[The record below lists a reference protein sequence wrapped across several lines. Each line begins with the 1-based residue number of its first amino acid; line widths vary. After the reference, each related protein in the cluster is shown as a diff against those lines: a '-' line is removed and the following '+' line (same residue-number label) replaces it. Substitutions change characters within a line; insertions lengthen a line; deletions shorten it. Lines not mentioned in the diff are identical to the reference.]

1 MILNSQ
7 KMDHLCMSYAKYED
21 GQIITTISGAKRLKT
36 FCIACNESVH
46 FVKEHARKHPSK
58 DEKIIVRAH
67 FRHTNKIQVSEAF
80 LRQHR
85 PESIAHQAAKQTL
98 VAANFHFSIRCGCG
112 KILPIKLGGERRVEV
127 SYDKYRLDVAYMNGG
142 TVVGGVEV
150 LHSSRVSDEKFRFL
164 GKNIPWCE
172 VKAKK
177 VLKSTGHIFAERSHN
192 QVCGSCKRIEICR
205 VNARARQMQLDK
217 EREERKKIEEERRIL
232 IQKEEERIAEEKLK
246 AWEEQVRVERE
257 KREEQQR
264 IIREWKQGQQ
274 RVESEK
280 WRRFREEGRKERDRI
295 EKEAEAKRMQEE
307 KEWLASD
314 KSRITFQHTAC
325 SLDVHSSTLTLY
337 GRTNEGSVAIHTKI
351 EPHLICGKDP
361 RYITAEAVSKYNE
374 RGYPAQYSQL
384 PAIPETA
391 TVRVIKGNNI
401 AEWGPRV
408 FYKVYFKNVIDFFR
422 SRKMLRKQAVPM
434 FNDQVG
440 LDSQWFIQ
448 KGLRPCS
455 LFEVQVNSH
464 KVRRTFCDAEYW
476 MRLIKPAKG
485 YIEPVLLS
493 YDIECLLR
501 PGVFPDPKR
510 DPVITIGCYTKKE
523 SKCFCLQETPGYDS
537 FPTEEAM
544 IKAFLRYV
552 QRVSPDILTGY
563 NVNRFDNTY
572 IETRCK
578 KLGIRFKWSR
588 MRGYVSTIKHIT
600 THSNQKG
607 TQEQYRL
614 DIPGV
619 VVMDGYEV
627 MRAQHNLSKYS
638 LEAVCQKF
646 LNTGKD
652 DMPYHLIP
660 EKFKT
665 PEGRTQLADYCVKD
679 CKLVVDL
686 FDKLKKVVNL
696 VQMGQVTG
704 CFAVDILN
712 RGQGIRT
719 ITLMQYYCKEKHIF
733 IPRTDKASDGFKGAV
748 VLPPKKGMYK
758 DAVICVDFASLYPS
772 IMRALNMCYS
782 TLVTNDEIEKNGW
795 VEGEDVR
802 TVPDY
807 EWVDGRLKVTHNPDN
822 CSFLTT
828 KIRQG
833 ILPLMLATMYN
844 ERKRVKKEM
853 KKQYGTDDYA
863 VLDGKQLA
871 LKVVMNSVYGFTGA
885 KKGYLPEPRIA
896 SSVTKYGRGLT
907 LRTMD
912 SVNNNPAWKGS
923 EVIYGDS
930 VAEDTPIMVRI
941 KGAFEI
947 MQISE
952 LTDKYDTYKDKEACE
967 LEDMEVWSD
976 AGWTKIHRVIRHKV
990 HKKMYR
996 VWTEDAS
1003 VDVTEDHSMLKGDG
1017 TPVKPTE
1024 CTRDLLHAEYPEFP
1038 DTYSP
1043 LNYWDAWWWGVSLGR
1058 RKCTYGVEYE
1068 EWKIPTFILLSP
1080 QRVIHGFFEGL
1091 CSTGNNKERARRII
1105 KSKENA
1111 LRYQFLIHR
1120 LGMKSALSKHTHGFR
1135 VSFRTKEARQ
1145 KFGIEELPAGGWV
1158 YDLTTDNHHFAVGP
1172 GKLVVHNT
1180 DSCFVR
1186 LSREF
1191 CDGNNE
1197 EELIQNAHK
1206 QGEIM
1211 ASDIT
1216 QMFLKPVLMEYEK
1229 AYAPPFVLYM
1239 RKRYFGKKHEPG
1251 KNMEIDI
1258 KGFEC
1263 IRRDFCPMVIKT
1275 QRHLIGLVLDWK
1287 IDEGVSYVQGVMKKL
1302 YAGQIPVDDLVMSKK
1317 LSQKPEHYKTTAP
1330 HVELAKRL
1338 NGKYQAGE
1346 RVEYFIRAGREPLN
1360 QRAIERAEL
1369 SKYPLDFTYYAEK
1382 QLWKPIQRIMDLVVG
1397 RNVFR
1402 RRAITAPKQAGSM
1415 LKFVKVLDRRKKR
1428 KIDDNISIFK
1438 QVTPAD
1444 IRSFFG

>member
-1 MILNSQ
+1 MNMDLQ
-7 KMDHLCMSYAKYED
+7 KM
-21 GQIITTISGAKRLKT
+21 Q
-36 FCIACNESVH
+36 
-46 FVKEHARKHPSK
+46 
-58 DEKIIVRAH
+58 
-67 FRHTNKIQVSEAF
+67 
-80 LRQHR
+80 
-85 PESIAHQAAKQTL
+85 
-98 VAANFHFSIRCGCG
+98 
-112 KILPIKLGGERRVEV
+112 
-127 SYDKYRLDVAYMNGG
+127 
-142 TVVGGVEV
+142 
-150 LHSSRVSDEKFRFL
+150 
-164 GKNIPWCE
+164 
-172 VKAKK
+172 
-177 VLKSTGHIFAERSHN
+177 
-192 QVCGSCKRIEICR
+192 
-205 VNARARQMQLDK
+205 
-217 EREERKKIEEERRIL
+217 
-232 IQKEEERIAEEKLK
+232 
-246 AWEEQVRVERE
+246 
-257 KREEQQR
+257 
-264 IIREWKQGQQ
+264 
-274 RVESEK
+274 
-280 WRRFREEGRKERDRI
+280 
-295 EKEAEAKRMQEE
+295 
-307 KEWLASD
+307 
-314 KSRITFQHTAC
+314 FQHTAC
-325 SLDVHSSTLTLY
+325 SLDVPNSILTLY
-337 GRTNEGSVAIHTKI
+337 GRTNEGSAAIHTKI

-361 RYITAEAVSKYNE
+361 RYVTGEIETGPGPLGITVTV
-374 RGYPAQYSQL
+374 

-391 TVRVIKGNNI
+391 TVRIVKGNDI
-401 AEWGPRV
+401 VEWGQRA
-408 FYKVYFKNVIDFFR
+408 FYKVYFKSVIDFFR
-422 SRKMLRKQAVPM
+422 ARKMLRKQGVSM

-440 LDSQWFIQ
+440 LDSQWFIHNDI
-448 KGLRPCS
+448 RPCS
-455 LFEVQVNSH
+455 LFEVDVNIC
-464 KVRRTFCDAEYW
+464 KKKKTFCDTEYW
-476 MRLIKPAKG
+476 LRNIKTSKG

-501 PGVFPDPKR
+501 PGEFPDPKK
-510 DPVITIGCYTKKE
+510 DPVITIGCYTKNE

-537 FPTEEAM
+537 FTTETAM
-544 IKAFLRYV
+544 LKAFLRYV

-563 NVNRFDNTY
+563 NINRFDNTY

-578 KLGIRFKWSR
+578 KLGIDFKWSR
-588 MRGYVSTIKHIT
+588 MRGHVSSIQHIT

-646 LNTGKD
+646 MGTGKD

-665 PEGRTQLADYCVKD
+665 PEGRKQLADYCVKD

-719 ITLMQYYCKEKHIF
+719 ITLMQYYCKEKNIF
-733 IPRTDKASDGFKGAV
+733 IPRTDKSSDGFQGAV

-782 TLVTNDEIEKNGW
+782 TLVTNEEIEKNGW

-807 EWVDGRLKVTHNPDN
+807 DWVDGRLKVTHNPNN

-828 KIRQG
+828 KVRQG

-853 KKQYGTDDYA
+853 KKHYGTDDYA

-930 VAEDTPIMVRI
+930 VAADTPIIVRI

-952 LTDKYDTYKDKEACE
+952 LTNNYVSYGDKEACE
-967 LEDMEVWSD
+967 LEDIEVWSD

-990 HKKMYR
+990 EKKMYR

-1003 VDVTEDHSMLKGDG
+1003 VDVTEDHSMLKSDG

-1024 CTRDLLHAEYPEFP
+1024 CTRDLMHAEYPILPEK
-1038 DTYSP
+1038 YSP
-1043 LNYWDAWWWGVSLGR
+1043 LNYWAAWWWGVSLGR

-1068 EWKIPTFILLSP
+1068 EWKIPTFILVSP

-1091 CSTGNNKERARRII
+1091 CSTGKNKERARRII

-1120 LGMKSALSKHTHGFR
+1120 LGMHSALSKHTHGFR
-1135 VSFRTKEARQ
+1135 VSFRTKEAPQ
-1145 KFGIEELPAGGWV
+1145 KFGVEELPAGGWV

-1251 KNMEIDI
+1251 KKMEIDI

-1263 IRRDFCPMVIKT
+1263 IRRDFCPLVIKT
-1275 QRHLIGLVLDWK
+1275 QRKLIELVLDWK
-1287 IDEGVSYVQGVMKKL
+1287 IQEGVSFVQGVMKKL
-1302 YAGQIPVDDLVMSKK
+1302 YAGQIPVDDLVLSKK
-1317 LSQKPEHYKTTAP
+1317 LSQKPEDYKTTSP

-1360 QRAIERAEL
+1360 QRAIEREEL
-1369 SKYPLDFTYYAEK
+1369 SKYPLDFSYYAEK
-1382 QLWKPIQRIMDLVVG
+1382 QLWNPIQRIMDLVVG

-1402 RRAITAPKQAGSM
+1402 RRAITAPVQAGSM
-1415 LKFVKVLDRRKKR
+1415 LKYGVKVLDRRKKR
-1428 KIDDNISIFK
+1428 KVDDSIPIFK
-1438 QVTPAD
+1438 QVTAAD

>member
-1 MILNSQ
+1 MIVQ
-7 KMDHLCMSYAKYED
+7 KM
-21 GQIITTISGAKRLKT
+21 
-36 FCIACNESVH
+36 
-46 FVKEHARKHPSK
+46 
-58 DEKIIVRAH
+58 
-67 FRHTNKIQVSEAF
+67 
-80 LRQHR
+80 
-85 PESIAHQAAKQTL
+85 
-98 VAANFHFSIRCGCG
+98 IR
-112 KILPIKLGGERRVEV
+112 
-127 SYDKYRLDVAYMNGG
+127 
-142 TVVGGVEV
+142 
-150 LHSSRVSDEKFRFL
+150 
-164 GKNIPWCE
+164 
-172 VKAKK
+172 
-177 VLKSTGHIFAERSHN
+177 
-192 QVCGSCKRIEICR
+192 
-205 VNARARQMQLDK
+205 
-217 EREERKKIEEERRIL
+217 
-232 IQKEEERIAEEKLK
+232 
-246 AWEEQVRVERE
+246 
-257 KREEQQR
+257 
-264 IIREWKQGQQ
+264 
-274 RVESEK
+274 
-280 WRRFREEGRKERDRI
+280 
-295 EKEAEAKRMQEE
+295 
-307 KEWLASD
+307 
-314 KSRITFQHTAC
+314 FQHTAC
-325 SLDVHSSTLTLY
+325 SVDIPNSILTLY
-337 GRTNEGSVAIHTKI
+337 GCTNEGSAAIHTKI

-361 RYITAEAVSKYNE
+361 RYVTGEIGRPPYEKRITV
-374 RGYPAQYSQL
+374 

-391 TVRVIKGNNI
+391 TVRVVKGNDI
-401 AEWGPRV
+401 VAWGQRA
-408 FYKVYFKNVIDFFR
+408 FYKVYFASVIDFFKA
-422 SRKMLRKQAVPM
+422 RKMLRKQAVPM

-448 KGLRPCS
+448 RDLRPCS
-455 LFEVQVNSH
+455 LFEVQVNPH
-464 KVRRTFCDAEYW
+464 RGKKTFCDAEYW
-476 MRLIKPAKG
+476 LKNINTAKG
-485 YIEPVLLS
+485 YIEPVMLS

-501 PGVFPDPKR
+501 PGEFPDPKR

-523 SKCFCLQETPGYDS
+523 SKCFCLKDTPGYDS
-537 FPTEEAM
+537 FTTESAM

-552 QRVSPDILTGY
+552 QSVSPDILTGY
-563 NVNRFDNTY
+563 NINRFDNTY

-578 KLGIRFKWSR
+578 KLGIHFKWSR
-588 MRGYVSTIKHIT
+588 LKGYTSTIRHIT

-638 LEAVCQKF
+638 LEAVAQKF
-646 LNTGKD
+646 LGTGKD

-665 PEGRTQLADYCVKD
+665 PEGRKELADYCVKD

-696 VQMGQVTG
+696 VQMAQVTG

-719 ITLMQYYCKEKHIF
+719 ITLMHYYCKEKNIF
-733 IPRTDKASDGFKGAV
+733 IPRSDKESTHFEGAV
-748 VLPPKKGMYK
+748 VVSPKIGMYEQV
-758 DAVICVDFASLYPS
+758 VICVDFASLYPS

-782 TLVTNDEIEKNGW
+782 TLVTKEQIEANGW

-807 EWVDGRLKVTHNPDN
+807 EWINGRLKVTHNPDN

-828 KIRQG
+828 KVRQG

-844 ERKRVKKEM
+844 ERKRVKKIM
-853 KKQYGTDDYA
+853 KQHYGTDDYA
-863 VLDGKQLA
+863 VFDGKQLA
-871 LKVVMNSVYGFTGA
+871 LKIVMNSVYGFTGA
-885 KKGYLPEPRIA
+885 RKGYLPEPRIA

-912 SVNNNPAWKGS
+912 SVNNNPVWKGS

-930 VAEDTPIMVRI
+930 VAADTPIMVKI

-947 MQISE
+947 VHISQLSGKYVTYGDKQSSE
-952 LTDKYDTYKDKEACE
+952 LKDV
-967 LEDMEVWSD
+967 EVWSD
-976 AGWTKIHRVIRHKV
+976 AGWTKVHRVIRHRV
-990 HKKMYR
+990 TKKMYR
-996 VWTEDAS
+996 VWTEDAV
-1003 VDVTEDHSMLKGDG
+1003 VDVTEDHSMLKSDG

-1024 CTRDLLHAEYPEFP
+1024 CTRDLLHAEYPPFP
-1038 DTYSP
+1038 EIYSP

-1058 RKCTYGVEYE
+1058 RKCTYGVEYA

-1105 KSKENA
+1105 RSKENA

-1120 LGMKSALSKHTHGFR
+1120 LGMKSAITKHALGFR
-1135 VSFRTKEARQ
+1135 VSFRTKEACH
-1145 KFGIEELPAGGWV
+1145 KFKLEELPAGGWV

-1186 LSREF
+1186 LSKEF
-1191 CDGNNE
+1191 CDGETE
-1197 EELIQNAHK
+1197 EELIQNAHS
-1206 QGEIM
+1206 QGEVM
-1211 ASDIT
+1211 AADIT

-1229 AYAPPFVLYM
+1229 AYAPPFVLKGK
-1239 RKRYFGKKHEPG
+1239 KRYFGKKFEPG
-1251 KNMEIDI
+1251 KKMEIDI

-1275 QRHLIGLVLDWK
+1275 QRKLIGMVLDWK
-1287 IDEGVSYVQGVMKKL
+1287 IKEGVAYVQSVMKKL
-1302 YAGQIPVDDLVMSKK
+1302 YAGEIPVEDLVLSKK
-1317 LSQKPEHYKTTAP
+1317 LSQKPEDYKTTAP

-1360 QRAIERAEL
+1360 QRAIEREEIT
-1369 SKYPLDFTYYAEK
+1369 KYPLDFKYYAEK
-1382 QLWKPIQRIMDLVVG
+1382 QLWLPIQRIMDLVTG
-1397 RNVFR
+1397 KNVFR
-1402 RRAITAPKQAGSM
+1402 KRAITASVKSGSM
-1415 LKFVKVLDRRKKR
+1415 MKYLMVGNRRKKR
-1428 KIDDNISIFK
+1428 KVNEGGLLSS
-1438 QVTPAD
+1438 QVTAAD

>member
-1 MILNSQ
+1 
-7 KMDHLCMSYAKYED
+7 
-21 GQIITTISGAKRLKT
+21 
-36 FCIACNESVH
+36 
-46 FVKEHARKHPSK
+46 
-58 DEKIIVRAH
+58 
-67 FRHTNKIQVSEAF
+67 
-80 LRQHR
+80 
-85 PESIAHQAAKQTL
+85 
-98 VAANFHFSIRCGCG
+98 
-112 KILPIKLGGERRVEV
+112 
-127 SYDKYRLDVAYMNGG
+127 
-142 TVVGGVEV
+142 
-150 LHSSRVSDEKFRFL
+150 
-164 GKNIPWCE
+164 
-172 VKAKK
+172 
-177 VLKSTGHIFAERSHN
+177 
-192 QVCGSCKRIEICR
+192 
-205 VNARARQMQLDK
+205 MQ
-217 EREERKKIEEERRIL
+217 
-232 IQKEEERIAEEKLK
+232 
-246 AWEEQVRVERE
+246 
-257 KREEQQR
+257 
-264 IIREWKQGQQ
+264 
-274 RVESEK
+274 
-280 WRRFREEGRKERDRI
+280 
-295 EKEAEAKRMQEE
+295 
-307 KEWLASD
+307 
-314 KSRITFQHTAC
+314 FQHTAC
-325 SLDVHSSTLTLY
+325 SLDVPNSLLTLY
-337 GRTNEGSVAIHTKI
+337 GRTNEGSAAIHTKI

-361 RYITAEAVSKYNE
+361 RYVSEIVGEKS
-374 RGYPAQYSQL
+374 R
-384 PAIPETA
+384 PAIPDTA
-391 TVRVIKGNNI
+391 NIRIVKGNNI
-401 AEWGPRV
+401 AEWGQRA
-408 FYKVYFKNVIDFFR
+408 FYKVYYASVIDFFV
-422 SRKMLRKQAVPM
+422 SRKMLRKCGVAM
-434 FNDQVG
+434 YNDQVG

-455 LFEVQVNSH
+455 LFEVDVNPY
-464 KVRRTFCDAEYW
+464 KGKKTFCDNEYW
-476 MRLIKPAKG
+476 LKSIHAAKG

-501 PGVFPDPKR
+501 PGEFPDPKQ
-510 DPVITIGCYTKKE
+510 DPVITVGCYTKKE
-523 SKCFCLQETPGYDS
+523 SKCFCLNETPGYDS
-537 FPTEEAM
+537 FPSERAM
-544 IKAFLRYV
+544 LQAFLRYV
-552 QRVSPDILTGY
+552 RRVSPDILTGY
-563 NVNRFDNTY
+563 NINRFDNTY

-578 KLGIRFKWSR
+578 KLGIDFKWSR
-588 MRGYVSTIKHIT
+588 LRGHVSTIKHIT

-646 LNTGKD
+646 LGTGKD

-665 PEGRTQLADYCVKD
+665 PEGRTQLAEYCVKD

-696 VQMGQVTG
+696 IQMGQVTG

-712 RGQGIRT
+712 RGQGVRT
-719 ITLMQYYCKEKHIF
+719 ITLMQYYCKEKNIF
-733 IPRTDKASDGFKGAV
+733 IPRTDKASDGFQGAV

-758 DAVICVDFASLYPS
+758 DVVICVDFASLYPS

-782 TLVTNDEIEKNGW
+782 TLVTNEEIQKNGW
-795 VEGEDVR
+795 VEGEHVR

-807 EWVDGRLKVTHNPDN
+807 DWVDGRLKVTHNPNN
-822 CSFLTT
+822 CSFLTN
-828 KIRQG
+828 KVRQG

-853 KKQYGTDDYA
+853 KKHYGTDDYA

-930 VAEDTPIMVRI
+930 VAADTPIMVRI

-947 MQISE
+947 MQISD
-952 LTDKYDTYKDKEACE
+952 LTDVYTSYGDKEACE

-976 AGWTKIHRVIRHKV
+976 TGWTKIHRVIRHKV
-990 HKKMYR
+990 QKKMYR
-996 VWTEDAS
+996 VFTENAS
-1003 VDVTEDHSMLKGDG
+1003 VDVTEDHSMLKSDG

-1024 CTRDLLHAEYPEFP
+1024 CTRDLMQAEYPHFP
-1038 DTYSP
+1038 DKYSS

-1058 RKCTYGVEYE
+1058 RKCTYGVDYE

-1091 CSTGNNKERARRII
+1091 CSTGNNKERSRRIM
-1105 KSKENA
+1105 KSKESA

-1120 LGMKSALSKHTHGFR
+1120 LGMKSAISKHAVGYR
-1135 VSFRTKEARQ
+1135 VSFLTRRATK
-1145 KFGIEELPAGGWV
+1145 KFGVVELPTGPAGEWV

-1206 QGEIM
+1206 QGEVM

-1251 KNMEIDI
+1251 KKMEIDI

-1275 QRHLIGLVLDWK
+1275 QRKLIELVLDWK
-1287 IDEGVSYVQGVMKKL
+1287 IDEGVSYARGVMKKL

-1360 QRAIERAEL
+1360 QRAIEREEL
-1369 SKYPLDFTYYAEK
+1369 SKYPLDYTYYAEK

-1402 RRAITAPKQAGSM
+1402 KRAITASVRAGSM
-1415 LKFVKVLDRRKKR
+1415 LKYVKVMDRRKKR
-1428 KIDDNISIFK
+1428 KLDDSLPLFK
-1438 QVTPAD
+1438 QITASD

>member
-1 MILNSQ
+1 
-7 KMDHLCMSYAKYED
+7 
-21 GQIITTISGAKRLKT
+21 
-36 FCIACNESVH
+36 
-46 FVKEHARKHPSK
+46 
-58 DEKIIVRAH
+58 
-67 FRHTNKIQVSEAF
+67 
-80 LRQHR
+80 
-85 PESIAHQAAKQTL
+85 
-98 VAANFHFSIRCGCG
+98 
-112 KILPIKLGGERRVEV
+112 
-127 SYDKYRLDVAYMNGG
+127 
-142 TVVGGVEV
+142 
-150 LHSSRVSDEKFRFL
+150 
-164 GKNIPWCE
+164 
-172 VKAKK
+172 
-177 VLKSTGHIFAERSHN
+177 
-192 QVCGSCKRIEICR
+192 
-205 VNARARQMQLDK
+205 MQ
-217 EREERKKIEEERRIL
+217 
-232 IQKEEERIAEEKLK
+232 
-246 AWEEQVRVERE
+246 
-257 KREEQQR
+257 
-264 IIREWKQGQQ
+264 
-274 RVESEK
+274 
-280 WRRFREEGRKERDRI
+280 
-295 EKEAEAKRMQEE
+295 
-307 KEWLASD
+307 
-314 KSRITFQHTAC
+314 FQHTAC
-325 SLDVHSSTLTLY
+325 SVDIPTSILTLY
-337 GRTNEGSVAIHTKI
+337 GRTSEGSAAIHTKI

-361 RYITAEAVSKYNE
+361 RYITKLTETSSGPLG
-374 RGYPAQYSQL
+374 RIITTS
-384 PAIPETA
+384 AIPQTA
-391 TVRVIKGNNI
+391 TVRIVKGNDI
-401 AEWGPRV
+401 VEWGQRA
-408 FYKVYFKNVIDFFR
+408 FYKVYFKSVIEFFKT
-422 SRKMLRKQAVPM
+422 RKVLRKQAVSM

-440 LDSQWFIQ
+440 LDSQWFIAN
-448 KGLRPCS
+448 GIRPCS
-455 LFEVQVNSH
+455 LFEVQVNPYKS
-464 KVRRTFCDAEYW
+464 KKTFCDAEYW
-476 MRLIKPAKG
+476 LKSIKTMKG
-485 YIEPVLLS
+485 YIEPVMLS

-523 SKCFCLQETPGYDS
+523 SKCFCLNDTPGYDS
-537 FPTEEAM
+537 FATEEAM
-544 IKAFLRYV
+544 LKAFLRYV

-563 NVNRFDNTY
+563 NINRFDNTY

-578 KLGIRFKWSR
+578 KLGIDFKWSR
-588 MRGYVSTIKHIT
+588 LRGHTSTIRHIT

-614 DIPGV
+614 NIPGV

-646 LNTGKD
+646 MGTGKD

-665 PEGRTQLADYCVKD
+665 PEGRKELADYCVKD

-719 ITLMQYYCKEKHIF
+719 ITLMQYYCKEKNIF
-733 IPRTDKASDGFKGAV
+733 IPRTDKQSDGFQGAV

-782 TLVTNDEIEKNGW
+782 TLVTNEEIEKNGW

-807 EWVDGRLKVTHNPDN
+807 DWVDGRLKVTHNPDN

-828 KIRQG
+828 KLRQG

-853 KKQYGTDDYA
+853 KKHYGTDDYA

-930 VAEDTPIMVRI
+930 VAADTPIMVRF

-947 MQISE
+947 MQISD
-952 LTDKYDTYKDKEACE
+952 LTRSYVKYGDKEAHN
-967 LEDMEVWSD
+967 LTHYEVWSD
-976 AGWTKIHRVIRHKV
+976 KGWTKIHRVIRHKV
-990 HKKMYR
+990 AKKMYR
-996 VWTEDAS
+996 VLTEDAL
-1003 VDVTEDHSMLKGDG
+1003 VDVTEDHSMLKSDG

-1024 CTRDLLHAEYPEFP
+1024 CTRDLMHAEYPDQGER
-1038 DTYSP
+1038 YSP

-1068 EWKIPTFILLSP
+1068 EWRVPTFILLAP

-1091 CSTGNNKERARRII
+1091 CSTGNNKERARRIM

-1111 LRYQFLIHR
+1111 LRYQYLIHR
-1120 LGMKSALSKHTHGFR
+1120 LGMKSAINKHTKGYR
-1135 VSFRTKEARQ
+1135 VSFRTRKPSH
-1145 KFGIEELPAGGWV
+1145 KFSVEELPAEDQWV

-1191 CDGNNE
+1191 CDGKNE

-1206 QGEIM
+1206 QGEVM

-1251 KNMEIDI
+1251 KKMEVDI

-1275 QRHLIGLVLDWK
+1275 QRKLIELVLGWK
-1287 IDEGVSYVQGVMKKL
+1287 IEEGVSHVQGVMKKL

-1317 LSQKPEHYKTTAP
+1317 LSQKPENYKTTAP

-1338 NGKYQAGE
+1338 GGKYQAGE

-1360 QRAIERAEL
+1360 QRAIERGEL
-1369 SKYPLDFTYYAEK
+1369 TKYPLDYSYYAEK

-1402 RRAITAPKQAGSM
+1402 RRAITAPAQSGSI
-1415 LKFVKVLDRRKKR
+1415 LRYINVGSKRKKR
-1428 KIDDNISIFK
+1428 KTDEHGLASELTD
-1438 QVTPAD
+1438 AD